1 MVIFHSYVNVYQ
13 RVTIEKCWIFQ
24 IFPYKSPFS
33 HAFPMVFPWFSQAM
47 SSSASCHPGTAKR
60 DSSQRCA
67 AGVRC
72 RPSASAK
79 SSSGFALNTCRG
91 GKPGSC
97 SSCVAKCEKK
107 IYINLHIFT
116 CSIQIYLYL
125 YTIYIYTLYIYT
137 LYIYTLYILLYG
149 YADHNDLI
157 MGYYHT
163 YRNNESIDVMM
174 FIRQHQEK

>member
-1 MVIFHSYVNVYQ
+1 
-13 RVTIEKCWIFQ
+13 
-24 IFPYKSPFS
+24 
-33 HAFPMVFPWFSQAM
+33 MVFPWFSHGFPKPWVPQHPATRARPNVTLP
-47 SSSASCHPGTAKR
+47 SAAPQGS
-60 DSSQRCA
+60 A
-67 AGVRC
+67 AGRRPPRSPRPALLWTPAEVESLGVAPAVWPSVR
-72 RPSASAK
+72 K
-79 SSSGFALNTCRG
+79 N
-91 GKPGSC
+91 
-97 SSCVAKCEKK
+97 

-125 YTIYIYTLYIYT
+125 LLYIHTLYIYT

-149 YADHNDLI
+149 YADHNDSI